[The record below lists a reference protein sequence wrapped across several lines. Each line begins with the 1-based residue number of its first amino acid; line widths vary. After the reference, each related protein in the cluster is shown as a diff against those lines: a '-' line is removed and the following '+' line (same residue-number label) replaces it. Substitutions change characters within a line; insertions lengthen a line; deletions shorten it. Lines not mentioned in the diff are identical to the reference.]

1 MIFSLKIPINKTN
14 ETIDYQSD
22 LLLLGSC
29 FSENIGN
36 KFSYFKFKT
45 TVNPFGIIFNPI
57 SIQKLIKR
65 IVEKKKFTEEDVF
78 YHHDLWHCFQ
88 IHSELSNPDKEELL
102 KKLNKLIE
110 LTNQKISELSHCV
123 ITLGTSWV
131 YRMNKTGE
139 IVANCHKVPQK
150 EFTKEILSV
159 ETIQESLTN
168 IISLIQTLNPTVKF
182 IFTISPVRHIK
193 DGFFENN
200 VSKGNLFSAV
210 NQLLS
215 TSQVNAHY
223 FPSYEIVMDELR
235 DYRFYEKDMLHP
247 NSLAIDYIW
256 ERFSESY
263 FDSETVALMAEI
275 ESVQKSLS
283 HRPFN
288 PNTESHQKFLQKLE
302 TKKTILINKLSHL
315 SF

>member
-1 MIFSLKIPINKTN
+1 MIFSLKIPIAKTN
-14 ETIDYQSD
+14 QTIDYQSD

-57 SIQKLIKR
+57 SIEKIIKR
-65 IVEKKKFTEEDVF
+65 IVEKKYFTEDDIF
-78 YHHDLWHCFQ
+78 YHNDLWHCFEV
-88 IHSELSNPDKEELL
+88 HSELSNPSKEAFLEEL
-102 KKLNKLIE
+102 NNLIKSI
-110 LTNQKISELSHCV
+110 NSQIKELSHCM

-131 YRMNKTGE
+131 YRATKIDT
-139 IVANCHKVPQK
+139 IVANCHKVPQA
-150 EFTKEILSV
+150 EFTKELLSV
-159 ETIQESLTN
+159 EVIQQSLLN
-168 IISLIQTLNPTVKF
+168 IISLVKSLNPHIKF

-200 VSKGNLFSAV
+200 VSKGNLFSALHK
-210 NQLLS
+210 LLS
-215 TSQVNAHY
+215 ISGVEETY

-247 NSLAIDYIW
+247 NELAVDYIW
-256 ERFSESY
+256 ERFLENY
-263 FDSETVALMAEI
+263 FDEETRSLMLDIKAI
-275 ESVQKSLS
+275 QKDLA

-288 PNTESHQKFLQKLE
+288 PNTEKHQKFLEKVHA
-302 TKKTILINKLSHL
+302 KKMLLLKKIPHL

>member
-14 ETIDYQSD
+14 QAINYQSD

-57 SIQKLIKR
+57 SIETLIKR
-65 IVEKKKFTEEDVF
+65 VVEKKYFTEDDIF
-78 YHHDLWHCFQ
+78 YHNDLWHCFE
-88 IHSELSNPDKEELL
+88 IHSELSNPDKESFL
-102 KKLNKLIE
+102 KILNTLIE
-110 LTNQKISELSHCV
+110 SINIQIRTLTHCV
-123 ITLGTSWV
+123 VTLGTSWI
-131 YRMNKTGE
+131 YRANRTGE
-139 IVANCHKVPQK
+139 VVANCHKIPQK
-150 EFTKEILSV
+150 EFVKELLSV
-159 ETIQESLTN
+159 EDIQQSLTN
-168 IISLIQTLNPTVKF
+168 MISLVKSLNPNIKF

-200 VSKGNLFSAV
+200 VSKGNLFSALHK
-210 NQLLS
+210 LLS
-215 TSQVNAHY
+215 LTKSEEAY
-223 FPSYEIVMDELR
+223 FPSYEIMMDELR

-247 NSLAIDYIW
+247 SILAVDYIW
-256 ERFSESY
+256 ERFSEAY
-263 FDSETVALMAEI
+263 FNAETKSLMIEI
-275 ESVQKSLS
+275 EGIQKSLA

-288 PNTESHQKFLQKLE
+288 SNTESHQFFLEKLKIKTQILIQKLP
-302 TKKTILINKLSHL
+302 HL